1 MTVSAPEHLRANFES
16 GVATWFALITPAWQG
31 AEAVVALNMQAAR
44 AALNENEAAFKGAL
58 QTGSPVEFFTQQ
70 VNASQQLAAKSL
82 SYSRHLFDIATKTQA
97 AWTDAA
103 QAQAT
108 QQERNLKA
116 FTDQFSQHAPAGSEA
131 FIAAMR
137 STFSA
142 FGNAAESIRGMTR
155 QAVEATQSQF
165 DTASAAATATVAA
178 KQ

>member
-1 MTVSAPEHLRANFES
+1 MTVSAPEHLRANYAS

-58 QTGSPVEFFTQQ
+58 QTNSPVEFFTQQ
-70 VNASQQLAAKSL
+70 VSASQQIAAKSL

-97 AWTDAA
+97 AWTEAA

-108 QQERNLKA
+108 QQERNVKA
-116 FTDQFSQHAPAGSEA
+116 LTEQFSQHAPVGSEA
-131 FIAAMR
+131 FVAAMH

-155 QAVEATQSQF
+155 QAIEATQNQF
-165 DTASAAATATVAA
+165 EAATATATA
-178 KQ
+178 K